1 MTLFYSWNVSRYLTW
16 REPWFTWKINRY
28 EGIRYISLRWFLYF
42 PWNMNSLQPQTSLTF
57 LPSWSWSWVAGY
69 CILHPRLKCQHVRI
83 YSESLSTRTTNSPA
97 DDTYKIPLVISR
109 TDQRSSTV
117 SSACINSSTKET
129 CTAHASRNAISAV
142 WLATSFSWYKRN
154 FDLLQNLKE
163 MSLFFTSVK

>member
-1 MTLFYSWNVSRYLTW
+1 MSRYLTR
-16 REPWFTWKINRY
+16 REPWFTWKIIRCAGFAVLVDCDSYNFHETWVTFNRKFH
-28 EGIRYISLRWFLYF
+28 SLLY
-42 PWNMNSLQPQTSLTF
+42 PQ
-57 LPSWSWSWVAGY
+57 WSWSWDAGY

-83 YSESLSTRTTNSPA
+83 HSESIWTRTTNSPA

-129 CTAHASRNAISAV
+129 CTAHAFRNAIIAV
-142 WLATSFSWYKRN
+142 WSATSFSWYKRN
-154 FDLLQNLKE
+154 FGLLQNLKE